1 MYSIRELSEIAGVS
15 ARTLRYYDQ
24 IGLLKPAYTNE
35 AGYRFY
41 GEQEINMLQQILF
54 YRERG
59 MDLKS
64 IRKILYDEEFDLA
77 GALEEHLRDLEQQ
90 KNRIDLLIDLVQRS
104 IRSMKG
110 EVDMSDAEKFQAF
123 KENAVK
129 QHEDMYGAEAR
140 RKYGDEEVDEAQRK
154 VLNMT
159 EEEYERFE
167 NLGKEIRER
176 LKEAVLADV
185 SPDSE
190 EAGRI
195 VMLHK
200 EWLGMTWK
208 KYTEEAHKAMANL
221 YISDERFQA
230 YYDREVPGCAVF
242 LEQAIRNK
250 VGAEK

>member
-1 MYSIRELSEIAGVS
+1 
-15 ARTLRYYDQ
+15 
-24 IGLLKPAYTNE
+24 
-35 AGYRFY
+35 
-41 GEQEINMLQQILF
+41 
-54 YRERG
+54 
-59 MDLKS
+59 
-64 IRKILYDEEFDLA
+64 
-77 GALEEHLRDLEQQ
+77 
-90 KNRIDLLIDLVQRS
+90 
-104 IRSMKG
+104 MKG

-208 KYTEEAHKAMANL
+208 KYTEEAHKSMANL

-230 YYDREVPGCAVF
+230 YYDREVPGCAAF